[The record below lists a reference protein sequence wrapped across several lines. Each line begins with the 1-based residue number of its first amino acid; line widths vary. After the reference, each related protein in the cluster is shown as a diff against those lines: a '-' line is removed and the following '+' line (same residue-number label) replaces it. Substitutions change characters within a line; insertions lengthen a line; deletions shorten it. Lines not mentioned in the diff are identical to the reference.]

1 MPVKCCASA
10 KPRREVLAL
19 ADAGDLGVGHRAGCE
34 HAVGVALAR
43 RHEAVRGEQHRRRQV
58 VELLLLVLPGR
69 AEVAL
74 QVRVLLQLGVR
85 VRRKHLAVGVHVDA
99 LALGLLEKL
108 LQVVQV
114 VARDDDERA
123 GLDLE
128 RDLGRLGRAVRLG
141 VRLVEHAHAGQVD
154 LADLQHERHERVD
167 RTRLGK
173 CGERFHEEGVDC
185 IVGAAEHA
193 SMVSVGGH
201 AADAEQHERLA
212 RADVLVGTPDVGH
225 VVVGFCD
232 AVAGSG
238 HGCGLGVDPLGERAD
253 VGLVEV
259 DVGHAREQ
267 AVFD

>member
-1 MPVKCCASA
+1 M
-10 KPRREVLAL
+10 
-19 ADAGDLGVGHRAGCE
+19 
-34 HAVGVALAR
+34 
-43 RHEAVRGEQHRRRQV
+43 
-58 VELLLLVLPGR
+58 
-69 AEVAL
+69 
-74 QVRVLLQLGVR
+74 
-85 VRRKHLAVGVHVDA
+85 GVHVDA